1 MGIGVLLDARGGIE
15 RWQLMRDRW
24 FVARSAGGMALL
36 LLWPIGLL
44 FPTAVPFGLGQV
56 LGRVQPVLAEML
68 AGHAGRGLDRAAGP
82 TPPPRPPRA

>member
-1 MGIGVLLDARGGIE
+1 ML
-15 RWQLMRDRW
+15 RDRW
-24 FVARSAGGMALL
+24 FVGRSAGGLALL

-68 AGHAGRGLDRAAGP
+68 AGHAGRGLGGELGRCRRQ
-82 TPPPRPPRA
+82 RPPRA